1 MVRHAILAEGATLGE
16 RLLVHFDGLCEPR
29 NPGGWSCYGWTVKDL
44 ELLTMGGHYQG
55 LAHGWGVA
63 APAGAARSTNNFAE
77 YCALGFALSFL
88 AEQGW
93 RGELLIRGDS
103 QLVIFQ
109 LTDRWRC
116 LNGRLLALRHRC
128 RTLLNDVAH
137 DNWHAEWVAREEN
150 TACDELSRRAYTEAT
165 GQPVPERRFYR
176 RRRWK

>member
-1 MVRHAILAEGATLGE
+1 VLE
-16 RLLVHFDGLCEPR
+16 FDSLTEPR
-29 NPGGWSCYGWTVKDL
+29 NPGGWSCYGWVIRDMFGQQL
-44 ELLTMGGHYQG
+44 YER
-55 LAHGWGVA
+55 HGVSARPG
-63 APAGAARSTNNFAE
+63 PRSTVNYGE